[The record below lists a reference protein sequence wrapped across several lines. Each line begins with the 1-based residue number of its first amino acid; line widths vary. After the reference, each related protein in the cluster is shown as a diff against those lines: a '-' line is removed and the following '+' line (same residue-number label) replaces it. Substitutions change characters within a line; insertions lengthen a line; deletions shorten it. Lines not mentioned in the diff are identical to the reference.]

1 MFSSLLFFLLSIIS
15 TNAFSMEID
24 LPVETALYRSSD
36 LPGYQLVQKNCIA
49 CHSPQ
54 YVLTQPPSS
63 PRAYWQA
70 TVHKMKNAFGA
81 PIAEEE
87 IPVMVDYLVKV
98 YGNESG
104 MSKKMKK
111 QLVR

>member
-1 MFSSLLFFLLSIIS
+1 MFSISWLFFALSFFS
-15 TNAFSMEID
+15 ASVFSMEID
-24 LPVETALYRSSD
+24 LPAETAVYRPSD

-63 PRAYWQA
+63 PRAYWLA

-98 YGNESG
+98 YGNESVD
-104 MSKKMKK
+104 KKGEK
-111 QLVR
+111 